1 MLVKQPSVA
10 GYFYP
15 SNSYELENIVLEHL
29 KSSVNTRTNGQTK
42 VIISPHAGYIYSGIV
57 AGSSYR
63 KLQELDKNKNWK
75 VILLGP
81 SHRYPLRG
89 ISVGAYDKYITPLGE
104 IKVSDIAKE
113 MAQKTNFIPDAERF
127 EHSLEVQLPFLQ
139 ISLNKFEI
147 IPIVVGAVNVNS
159 LAQFIKP
166 YIDDDTII
174 VVSTDLSHFLP
185 YDKAVETDNICNKA
199 IPSLDIETMIKKGDA
214 CGIYGIL
221 ASMIIAKEMGW
232 KGNFLD
238 YKNSGD
244 TAGDKNRVVGYG
256 AYSYTLN

>member
-1 MLVKQPSVA
+1 MLLKQPSVA

-15 SNSYELENIVLEHL
+15 SNSSELENLVLENL
-29 KSSVNTRTNGQTK
+29 KNSVDSKTEGDTK
-42 VIISPHAGYIYSGIV
+42 IIISPHAGYIYSGIV
-57 AGSSYR
+57 AGSAYR
-63 KLQELDKNKNWK
+63 KLQELDQNKDWK
-75 VILLGP
+75 IILLGP
-81 SHRYPLRG
+81 SHRYPLKG

-113 MAQKTNFIPDAERF
+113 MAKKTVFIPDAEKF

-147 IPIVVGAVNVNS
+147 IPIVVGAVNVNL

-166 YIDDDTII
+166 YIDDNTILLI
-174 VVSTDLSHFLP
+174 STDLSHFLP

-199 IPSLDIETMIKKGDA
+199 IPSLDIETMMNKGDA
-214 CGIYGIL
+214 CGIYAVL
-221 ASMIIAKEMGW
+221 SSMIIAKEMGW

-244 TAGDKNRVVGYG
+244 TAGDKSKVVGYG
-256 AYSYTLN
+256 AYSYTN